1 MKRKRLLSIG
11 WTMGLAAVAA
21 PAAAQERLGR
31 VQVGAG
37 FFVPTDLRVD
47 GNNAEAEPGV
57 LVGFRID
64 RPVAPA
70 LDAGLF
76 LQVGSL
82 TAGRRDE
89 QVNFFTFGASLSW
102 VHTLDNKATLRLGG
116 DVGYRRQFADLERYD
131 RINAVALNG
140 HAILSYALAARFT
153 GVVEAGVLTQP
164 FGSNGDHEVMW
175 LPFPYLMLGAEF

>member
-1 MKRKRLLSIG
+1 MKQSICL
-11 WTMGLAAVAA
+11 TLGLAASAI
-21 PAAAQERLGR
+21 PAAAQERSGR

-47 GNNAEAEPGV
+47 GDSAEAEPGV

-64 RPVAPA
+64 RPVAPT

-82 TAGRRDE
+82 TAGDRDE
-89 QVNFFTFGASLSW
+89 QVNFFTFGAAISW
-102 VHTLDNKATLRLGG
+102 LTALNPKATLRLGG

-140 HAILSYALAARFT
+140 HAILSYAIDRRFT